1 MKRQEVV
8 ALLLSTLLSFLL
20 VGTAQAQP
28 SKKVWRIG
36 YLSGQFGQT
45 ELSRSV
51 VRGLRDLGHIEGQNI
66 VIEYRLAMGRNER
79 LEELAGDLVRSGV
92 DLIVTEGTPST
103 QAAIRAT
110 KGIIPVVFGSMQD
123 PVEKG
128 FVVSLARPGGNVTGN
143 ALIGD
148 HIKPLALLKEAVPT
162 VSQVAFVYDPA
173 TRPGEYGQAKLAE
186 LQNHARILGVAI
198 RPVALRSPADL
209 EQTFIELPGDTDALL
224 LENSIVNIVVQQRLC
239 GLANARNLPS
249 AGTFP
254 DFSRSGCLVSYGE
267 NLPLIYRNAASFVV
281 RILRDGVKPG
291 DLPVQQP
298 SKFELV
304 VNLRT
309 AKALG
314 ITIAE
319 PFLVLADEVIE

>member
-1 MKRQEVV
+1 
-8 ALLLSTLLSFLL
+8 
-20 VGTAQAQP
+20 
-28 SKKVWRIG
+28 
-36 YLSGQFGQT
+36 
-45 ELSRSV
+45 
-51 VRGLRDLGHIEGQNI
+51 
-66 VIEYRLAMGRNER
+66 MGRNER
-79 LEELAGDLVRSGV
+79 LNELAEDLVRSGV

-110 KGIIPVVFGSMQD
+110 KGTIPVVFGSMQD

-128 FVVSLARPGGNVTGN
+128 FVVSFARPGGNVTGN

-186 LQNHARILGVAI
+186 LQNHARSLGVAI

-209 EQTFIELPGDTDALL
+209 ERMFIELPGDIDALL
-224 LENSIVNIVVQQRLC
+224 LENSIVNILAQQRLC
-239 GLANARNLPS
+239 GLANARKLPS

-254 DFSRSGCLVSYGE
+254 DFGRSGCLVSYGE
-267 NLPLIYRNAASFVV
+267 NLPLIYRNAASFVDK
-281 RILRDGVKPG
+281 ILKDGIKPG